1 MKPSNTSVADL
12 MRQEAEKLASNKLS
26 DTTKDLT
33 KEEALLQM
41 RKLELRIAELELEN
55 KGLLQTTEQQ
65 KQKKTTLGKNETLL
79 QSIIKTIPDL
89 IWLKDVN
96 GAYMACNSMFERF
109 FGAKE
114 ADIIGKTDYDYLDK
128 ELADFF
134 RNRDKIAMN
143 AGVPTIN
150 EEWITFADD
159 GHKAFLETIKTPMY
173 DDNKK
178 LIGVLGI
185 GRDITLRK
193 EAETKLLEQEVQYQ
207 NLANSGLALIWTSGT
222 DKLCNYFNQTWL
234 NFTGRTLEQEIGNG
248 WAEGVLPEDF
258 DQHLNTYV
266 TAFEKQEAFQMEYR
280 LRHHSGEYRWI
291 LDMGTPNYNKD
302 GEFIGYIGNC
312 FDIDE
317 RKLIENALKASE
329 EKFKNVFDNSI
340 IGKSITTL
348 DGKLQT
354 NRAFSEVIGYS
365 AKELNSKPWKEITYK
380 DDLQAN
386 IDLVEKILSA
396 EINSA
401 RFEKR
406 FIHKNGSLV
415 WVDLSTSL
423 LRDDTNTPLFYITEI
438 IDITER
444 KNAQFALQDS
454 NERLSLIL
462 ENSPIAIW
470 DWDLE
475 TDKWF
480 ATQKYYSMLGYEPEN
495 GFPERSL
502 WLSRVH
508 PADRAKVQVKIEN
521 VLLRTGEAYTY
532 DARMLHADGTYRWQS
547 VIGQVVERDGV
558 GKPKRMLGVRIDIN
572 ERKHI
577 EEKLRESE
585 GKLSALFASMT
596 EMVVMHELIFDQNG
610 NAANYLI
617 TDCNA
622 AFTNITGIERQN
634 AIGKLATEVYGTAY
648 APYLEQYAR
657 VAITGESEEF
667 DSYFAPMDKHFL
679 ISTIAPERNKFVT
692 ISTDV
697 TALQQIQQQIL
708 IKNKELEDYLYIASH
723 DLRSPLVNI
732 QGFSQRLQKQTDK
745 IKSHLENCETDP
757 ISKMNLDKITT
768 EEIPKTLDFIFSSVA
783 KMETLISGLLQ
794 LSRTGRIK
802 MHIEKVDMNKLM
814 KKVVGAH
821 HFQISELSGRI
832 NIENLPD
839 CYGDDQQLNQLFSN
853 LLSNAIKYRDKDK
866 QLQIKISATNTLN
879 KVIYIITDNGIGID
893 SRYHEKIWNIFY
905 RTHPQSQIPG
915 DGVGLSVVK
924 QIAERHYGKV
934 WVESEEGQ
942 GSTFFVELQKNN
954 WE

>member
-1 MKPSNTSVADL
+1 MKPSNTSVADQ
-12 MRQEAEKLASNKLS
+12 MRQEAEKLASIKRF

-33 KEEALLQM
+33 KEDALLQM
-41 RKLELRIAELELEN
+41 RKLELRVSELELEN
-55 KGLLQTTEQQ
+55 QCLLQTIEQQ
-65 KQKKTTLGKNETLL
+65 KQKKTTLRKNETFL

-89 IWLKDVN
+89 IWLKDVA
-96 GAYMACNSMFERF
+96 GSYMACNSIFERF

-143 AGVPTIN
+143 AGIPTIN

-159 GHKAFLETIKTPMY
+159 GHKVFLETIKTPMY
-173 DDNKK
+173 DADKK

-193 EAETKLLEQEVQYQ
+193 EAETKLHEQEVQYH

-234 NFTGRTLEQEIGNG
+234 NFTGSTLEQEIGNG
-248 WAEGVLPEDF
+248 WTESVYPEDL
-258 DQHLNTYV
+258 DQCIDTYI

-348 DGKLQT
+348 DNQLHV
-354 NRAFSEVIGYS
+354 NAAFRKIIGYS
-365 AKELNSKPWKEITYK
+365 EVELKSKSWQDITFQEDIQHNAELLK
-380 DDLQAN
+380 
-386 IDLVEKILSA
+386 KILSG

-415 WVDLSTSL
+415 WVDLSTTL
-423 LRDDTNTPLFYITEI
+423 LRDDNNTPLFYITEI

-480 ATQKYYSMLGYEPEN
+480 ATQKYYSMLGYEPES
-495 GFPERSL
+495 GYPDRSV
-502 WLSRVH
+502 WLSRIH
-508 PADRAKVQVKIEN
+508 PDDRKQVQIKIEN
-521 VLLRTGEAYTY
+521 VLERTGEAYAY
-532 DARMLHADGTYRWQS
+532 DARMLHADGTYRWHS
-547 VIGQVVERDGV
+547 VIGQVVERNPDG
-558 GKPKRMLGVRIDIN
+558 KTKRMLGVRVDIN
-572 ERKHI
+572 ERKYI

-596 EMVVMHELIFDQNG
+596 EMVAMHELVFDQNG
-610 NAANYLI
+610 NAVNYLI

-634 AIGKLATEVYGTAY
+634 AIGKLGTEVYGTTD
-648 APYLEQYAR
+648 APYLEQYAQ
-657 VAITGESEEF
+657 VAITGESKEF
-667 DSYFAPMDKHFL
+667 DSFFAPMDKHFL
-679 ISTIAPERNKFVT
+679 ISVIAPERNKFAT

-697 TALQQIQQQIL
+697 TTLQQIQQQIL

-745 IKSHLENCETDP
+745 IKYLLENCETDP
-757 ISKMNLDKITT
+757 VSKLNIDKVTT
-768 EEIPKTLDFIFSSVA
+768 EEIPKTLDFIFSSVI
-783 KMETLISGLLQ
+783 KMETLINGLLQ

-802 MHIEKVDMNKLM
+802 MHNNKVDMNKLIA
-814 KKVVGAH
+814 KVVATH
-821 HFQISELSGRI
+821 NFQISESSG
-832 NIENLPD
+832 NVNVENLPD

-853 LLSNAIKYRDKDK
+853 LLSNAIKYRDKNK
-866 QLQIKISATNTLN
+866 QLQIKISATNAFN
-879 KVIYIITDNGIGID
+879 KIIYIIADNGIGID
-893 SRYHEKIWNIFY
+893 SRYQEKIWNIFY